1 MADLKSDL
9 DVLNFVM
16 FIPARCFRW
25 VFQAAPANVSTRLKA
40 ISTVANPIKGP
51 LEVLKVISGFKRTKI

>member
-1 MADLKSDL
+1 MADLESDL

-40 ISTVANPIKGP
+40 VSTVAIP
-51 LEVLKVISGFKRTKI
+51 